1 MGGQLYTVM
10 AELFSN
16 AFEHGVL
23 GLKSE
28 LKRSSDGF
36 MQYYQERETRLA
48 GLNEG
53 YVIISMKHQGDGR
66 SGRLVLTVEDSGP
79 GFDFAPV
86 FDEPKD
92 PASAQYCGR
101 GIPLVDQICESL
113 EYKGRGNVVEAVI
126 RWPQILDGR
135 L

>member
-1 MGGQLYTVM
+1 M

-48 GLNEG
+48 GLSEG
-53 YVIISMKHQGDGR
+53 YVIIHMQHHGDGR

-79 GFDFAPV
+79 GFNFAPV
-86 FDEPKD
+86 LEEQKES
-92 PASAQYCGR
+92 ASAQYCGR
-101 GIPLVDQICESL
+101 GIPLVSQICETL
-113 EYKGRGNVVEAVI
+113 EYQGRGNIVEAVI